1 MNILI
6 IPDIHGR
13 SFWEEAIND
22 VTEHRREFDEVVFL
36 GDYFDPYPTEDISEC
51 QAIINWE
58 RLYDIFFSSYLA
70 SPYHRGHLRG
80 SPPHVPDSV

>member
-58 RLYDIFFSSYLA
+58 RLYDIFFSSYLTCEPVFLIGNHDA
-70 SPYHRGHLRG
+70 HYLNKAR
-80 SPPHVPDSV
+80 